1 MEASAAFTR
10 AHPRSRGENHVT
22 GDAVHFAAGS
32 SPLARGKLNSSLVV
46 SCCQGLIP
54 AHAGK
59 TSSPTTLPLGPGAHP
74 RSRGENLVADYAAIR
89 AWGSSPLTRGKPT
102 PCCRCYYARGL
113 IPAHAGKTSLTVSR
127 ATTRRAHPRSRGE
140 NEIPSISPSRD
151 WGSSPLTRGKRPRRG
166 GCGLRAR
173 LIPAHAGKTATA
185 CTNATTWGAHPR
197 SRGEN
202 AEPKRDPLGVT
213 GSSPLTRGKLGQRL
227 VSAFRPGLI
236 PAHAGKT
243 LYCWRGHG
251 GWRAHPRSRGENIE
265 CRPECDAADGSSPLT
280 RGKHDGQ
287 GAVVADGGLIP
298 AHAGKT
304 LSGPISASTVWAHP
318 RSRGENAEG
327 RRG

>member
-1 MEASAAFTR
+1 MSR
-10 AHPRSRGENHVT
+10 AMRSISR
-22 GDAVHFAAGS
+22 
-32 SPLARGKLNSSLVV
+32 R
-46 SCCQGLIP
+46 
-54 AHAGK
+54 
-59 TSSPTTLPLGPGAHP
+59 AHP

-213 GSSPLTRGKLGQRL
+213 GSSPLTRGKHR
-227 VSAFRPGLI
+227 VPPRMRRRRRLI

-243 LYCWRGHG
+243 PDLGCARKPG
-251 GWRAHPRSRGENIE
+251 RAHPRSRGEN
-265 CRPECDAADGSSPLT
+265 
-280 RGKHDGQ
+280 
-287 GAVVADGGLIP
+287 
-298 AHAGKT
+298 
-304 LSGPISASTVWAHP
+304 
-318 RSRGENAEG
+318 G
-327 RRG
+327 RERRAR